1 MKRLLL
7 FVLLSANVAYGQVWL
22 DDTIGQI
29 QTRIQHR
36 HTELNQSK
44 HKVDTMEALIDDYL
58 LLSSRMAEK
67 LDAAYSLIEWMEVM
81 LDEDSSIFA
90 GWEEYDVSI
99 DSIPYCLKEHFKTI
113 IAIVELKK
121 LINRVDDKI
130 KNISASTSD
139 LTPEKQKTVI
149 QTAIDPSVNEIDQK
163 ISEINKM
170 SKSTLTPNQFRFYE
184 NLVKR
189 YNNYSKYYK

>member
-1 MKRLLL
+1 MKKLLL
-7 FVLLSANVAYGQVWL
+7 FALLSANVAYGQVWS

-29 QTRIQHR
+29 QTRIHNR
-36 HTELNQSK
+36 HAELNQSK
-44 HKVDTMEALIDDYL
+44 HKVDTMEALIEDYQI
-58 LLSSRMAEK
+58 LSFRMSEK
-67 LDAAYSLIEWMEVM
+67 LDAAYSWIEWAEVL

-90 GWEEYDVSI
+90 GWEDYDVSI

-130 KNISASTSD
+130 KVISASTSD
-139 LTPEKQKTVI
+139 LTPEKQKIVI

-170 SKSTLTPNQFRFYE
+170 SKSTLTPKQFRFYE

-189 YNNYSKYYK
+189 YNNYSKYYE